1 MTDESLNDASL
12 VQEYLTESRELIQKL
27 DEGLVMLETATD
39 DPELIN
45 QLFRALHTI
54 KGTSSFFG
62 YEQLVAVAHA
72 AEDVLNLVRKGDLKV
87 TREMIDTLLVCADQ
101 IKSLLDDVEA
111 GSSEKREIEPL
122 IARLKSLLQK
132 PSEQPKE
139 KPAAE
144 LTTRAMAPKL
154 GDVLLSQGLLSFDD
168 LQAALKEQSETKD
181 PLGKVLVRRGLVS
194 EAQIEKALSAQTAA
208 REGKNSD
215 TAMRVEVSKLDQLI
229 NLVGELVLERNRL
242 LQLSRSCSDERTW
255 SEHFADALSQ
265 STARLSLLTEEIQS
279 ASLKTRMVP
288 ISVVFRRFPR
298 IVRDVA
304 RNLGKEVELKIEG
317 ESTELD
323 KTVVEEIADPMVH
336 LVRNALDH
344 GIEKPE
350 VRAEKGKPRGGTI
363 QLDARQE
370 GDHIIISIQDDGAG
384 IDPARISAKAIEK
397 GLVTAERVKT
407 MSKTE
412 ILEMI
417 FLPGFSTAEKVTDI
431 SGRGVGMDVVRS
443 NIKKLNGA
451 VEMDS
456 HIGLGSTI
464 TLKLPLTLAILPVL
478 LVKESGNAY
487 GLPLRSVLETL
498 RIDRRDIH
506 LVEGQEVVQLQDRV
520 LPLVRLNR
528 VLNTGTASENSD
540 LMRVVI
546 LSVGERRMAV
556 LVDEFIGQEQTVVK
570 PLGSY
575 LRRVPGLAGAS
586 ISGDGRVRLV
596 LDPAGIAGLMEQVV
610 ATK

>member
-1 MTDESLNDASL
+1 MSDESLNDASL
-12 VQEYLTESRELIQKL
+12 VQEFLTESRELIQKL
-27 DEGLVMLETATD
+27 DEGLVTLETASE

-45 QLFRALHTI
+45 MLFRALHTI

-87 TREMIDTLLVCADQ
+87 SREMIDTLLVCADEV
-101 IKSLLDDVEA
+101 KLLLDDVES

-122 IARLKSLLQK
+122 LARLKQFQT
-132 PSEQPKE
+132 PPKQGTD
-139 KPAAE
+139 KAAPE

-154 GDVLLSQGLLSFDD
+154 GEVLLAQGLISFED
-168 LQAALKEQSETKD
+168 LQSCLKEQAETGEA
-181 PLGKVLVRRGLVS
+181 LGKLFVRREIVS
-194 EAQIEKALSAQTAA
+194 DAQIEKALAAQNAA
-208 REGKNSD
+208 REGKGHDS
-215 TAMRVEVSKLDQLI
+215 AMRVEVSKLDQLI

-242 LQLSRSCSDERTW
+242 LQLSRTYSDSRSW
-255 SEHFADALSQ
+255 SEQFGDALNQ

-304 RNLGKEVELKIEG
+304 RSLGKEIELKIEG

-344 GIEKPE
+344 GVEMPDA
-350 VRAEKGKPRGGTI
+350 RAQKGKPRCGTI

-397 GLVTAERVKT
+397 GLVTPERVKT

-443 NIKKLNGA
+443 NIKKLNGT

-456 HIGLGSTI
+456 QIGLGSTI

-498 RIDRRDIH
+498 RIERKDIH
-506 LVEGQEVVQLQDRV
+506 VVEGQEVVQLQDRV

-528 VLNTGTASENSD
+528 VLKTGGGCGDPD
-540 LMRVVI
+540 LMRIVI
-546 LSVGERRMAV
+546 LAIGERRIAV

-596 LDPAGIAGLMEQVV
+596 LDPAGIAGLIEQTVGSR
-610 ATK
+610 

>member
-1 MTDESLNDASL
+1 
-12 VQEYLTESRELIQKL
+12 
-27 DEGLVMLETATD
+27 
-39 DPELIN
+39 
-45 QLFRALHTI
+45 
-54 KGTSSFFG
+54 
-62 YEQLVAVAHA
+62 
-72 AEDVLNLVRKGDLKV
+72 
-87 TREMIDTLLVCADQ
+87 
-101 IKSLLDDVEA
+101 
-111 GSSEKREIEPL
+111 
-122 IARLKSLLQK
+122 
-132 PSEQPKE
+132 
-139 KPAAE
+139 
-144 LTTRAMAPKL
+144 MAPKL

-181 PLGKVLVRRGLVS
+181 PIGKVLVRRGLVS

-242 LQLSRSCSDERTW
+242 LQLSRSCADERAW

-304 RNLGKEVELKIEG
+304 RNLGKEVELNIEG
-317 ESTELD
+317 ENTELD

-344 GIEKPE
+344 GIEKPD
-350 VRAEKGKPRGGTI
+350 VRAEKGKPRCGTI

-397 GLVTAERVKT
+397 GLVTPERVKT

-528 VLNTGTASENSD
+528 VLNTGTAPENSD

-596 LDPAGIAGLMEQVV
+596 LDPAGIAGLMEQTV
-610 ATK
+610 TG

>member
-27 DEGLVMLETATD
+27 DEGLVMLEGATD
-39 DPELIN
+39 DHELIN

-87 TREMIDTLLVCADQ
+87 TRELIDTLLVCADQ

-111 GSSEKREIEPL
+111 GSSEKRETEPL
-122 IARLKSLLQK
+122 IARLKSLLK
-132 PSEQPKE
+132 PTEQPKD

-144 LTTRAMAPKL
+144 LTMRAMAPKL

-168 LQAALKEQSETKD
+168 LQAALKEQGDTQD

-194 EAQIEKALSAQTAA
+194 EAQIEKALSAQSAA

-242 LQLSRSCSDERTW
+242 LQLSRSCSDERSW

-304 RNLGKEVELKIEG
+304 RNLGKEVELKIDG
-317 ESTELD
+317 ENTELD

-350 VRAEKGKPRGGTI
+350 IRAEKGKPRCGSI

-397 GLVTAERVKT
+397 GLVTPERLKT

-596 LDPAGIAGLMEQVV
+596 LDPAGIAGLMEQAV